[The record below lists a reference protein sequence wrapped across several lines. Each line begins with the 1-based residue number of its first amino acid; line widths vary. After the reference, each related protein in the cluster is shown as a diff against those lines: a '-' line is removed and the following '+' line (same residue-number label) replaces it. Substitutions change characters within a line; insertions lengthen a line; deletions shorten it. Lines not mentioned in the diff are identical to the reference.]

1 MIKNFHRKSAFIG
14 WLTAAFLIS
23 SSMTAEAAPI
33 AFNSLRTGCVATLNS
48 EIHGNR
54 FVARKSL
61 TINAI
66 NINIGSG
73 SSSNF
78 STSKYY
84 IMSDNS
90 STNNPSTVLETF
102 TADAISG
109 SGVNTLAR
117 FIGSYNITTGTKFW
131 VIAAQ
136 THAILPLC
144 YSGGA
149 TTSNI
154 TMDGITLDT
163 STSLSN
169 SSFRRG
175 FNNTSS
181 SPINASWG
189 TSFDD
194 GYVFQ
199 LSIEASDFL
208 ASPAVI
214 SIALTS
220 GGKVATYKAN
230 TSLKA
235 TVSVASKVTFFA
247 NNKVIAQC
255 RNILSSGGFAYC
267 NWKPSQHGSQ
277 QLNARAVPTDGLTP
291 PATSSPISVGVALRT
306 NLR

>member
-1 MIKNFHRKSAFIG
+1 
-14 WLTAAFLIS
+14 
-23 SSMTAEAAPI
+23 
-33 AFNSLRTGCVATLNS
+33 
-48 EIHGNR
+48 
-54 FVARKSL
+54 
-61 TINAI
+61 
-66 NINIGSG
+66 
-73 SSSNF
+73 
-78 STSKYY
+78 
-84 IMSDNS
+84 
-90 STNNPSTVLETF
+90 LETF
-102 TADAISG
+102 TADAVSG

-117 FIGSYNITTGTKFW
+117 FIGSYNISAGTKFW

-144 YSGGA
+144 FAGGG

-189 TSFDD
+189 ASFDD

-199 LSIEASDFL
+199 LTIEASDL
-208 ASPAVI
+208 LPSPAVI

-220 GGKVATYKAN
+220 GGKVATFKAS

-235 TVSVASKVTFFA
+235 TVNVSSKITFFA
-247 NNKVIAQC
+247 NSKVIPQC
-255 RNILSSGGFAYC
+255 RNIPSSGGFAYC

-277 QLNARAVPTDGLTP
+277 QIYARAVPTDGLTP
-291 PATSSPISVGVALRT
+291 TAASSPISVGVALRT
-306 NLR
+306 NPR

>member
-1 MIKNFHRKSAFIG
+1 
-14 WLTAAFLIS
+14 
-23 SSMTAEAAPI
+23 MTAEAAPI
-33 AFNSLRTGCVATLNS
+33 AFNSLRTGCVSTLNS

-61 TINAI
+61 TITAI

-84 IMSDNS
+84 IMSDNL

-102 TADAISG
+102 TADAVSG

-117 FIGSYNITTGTKFW
+117 FIGSYNISAGTKFW

-144 YSGGA
+144 FAGGG

-189 TSFDD
+189 ASFDD

-199 LSIEASDFL
+199 LTIEASDL
-208 ASPAVI
+208 LPSPAVI

-220 GGKVATYKAN
+220 GGKVATFKAS

-235 TVSVASKVTFFA
+235 TVNVSSKITFFA
-247 NNKVIAQC
+247 NSKVIPQC
-255 RNILSSGGFAYC
+255 RNIPSSGGFAYC

-277 QLNARAVPTDGLTP
+277 QIYARAVPTDGLTP
-291 PATSSPISVGVALRT
+291 TAASSPISVGVALRT
-306 NLR
+306 NPR